1 MSEPAIDIRDVS
13 IQFQT
18 ELGVV
23 QALRHVSLTIQP
35 GEIVV
40 LVGESG
46 CGKSVLCRSILKLL
60 PRNSKQTTGQ
70 ILLGQRNITSYT
82 EKQMEQLRGKTLAMV
97 FQNPLTTLNPS
108 MTMGAQLREA
118 ICHRQQMSRAAAD
131 ARASELLQLVGI
143 ADGAHR
149 LDLLPQAFSG
159 GQRQRCSLAIALA
172 QEPQILIADEPT
184 TALDVTVQLEILDL
198 LRNLQRRQDL
208 TILFVTHDLGVAA
221 RIADRIGIMYA
232 GKLVEIGTA
241 DDIFYDARH
250 PYTWGLLGAL
260 PSAVPVGE
268 RLIAIP
274 GMPPDMLQP
283 PRGDAF
289 AVRNRYALGIDY
301 ETEPPMFAVSPTHQA
316 ATWLLDPRAPHVMP
330 PPYIVRRRKHP

>member
-13 IQFQT
+13 VQFQT

-23 QALRHVSLTIQP
+23 QALRHVSLAIQP

-40 LVGESG
+40 LAGESG

-70 ILLGQRNITSYT
+70 ILLGQRDITSYT
-82 EKQMEQLRGKTLAMV
+82 EKQIEQLRGATLSMV

-118 ICHRQQMSRAAAD
+118 ICHSQKLSQPAAD
-131 ARASELLQLVGI
+131 ARAVELLRLVGI
-143 ADGAHR
+143 TDGARR
-149 LDLLPQAFSG
+149 LDLLPHAFSG
-159 GQRQRCSLAIALA
+159 GQRQRCALAIALA

-198 LRNLQRRQDL
+198 LKSLRQRQGL

-260 PSAVPVGE
+260 PAAVPVGK
-268 RLIAIP
+268 RLAAIP
-274 GMPPDMLQP
+274 GMPPDMLRP
-283 PRGDAF
+283 PQGDAF
-289 AVRNRYALGIDY
+289 ADRNPYALGIDY
-301 ETEPPMFAVSPTHQA
+301 ETEPPLFSVSPTHQA
-316 ATWLLDPRAPHVMP
+316 ATWLLDPRAPHVTP
-330 PPYIVRRRKHP
+330 PPYIIRRRKQP